1 MNAIESN
8 EKDVGRWVSLVL
20 RLAIGSLFLSAA
32 VGKLSG
38 GLASIRGTVGY
49 FQATFA
55 ETWLPPALVTMH
67 GWLTPFVEALI
78 AVWLIVGYRLRIGWI
93 LTCLFAISLAFGMAV
108 AKKHD
113 VAANNYGYVLICAAG
128 LYCSRYDRFSV
139 DGLLKRP

>member
-1 MNAIESN
+1 MGVVESN
-8 EKDVGRWVSLVL
+8 EKDVGRWASLVL

-55 ETWLPPALVTMH
+55 ETWLPQTLVTLH

-78 AVWLIVGYRLRIGWI
+78 SVWLIVGYRLRVGWI
-93 LTCLFAISLAFGMAV
+93 VTCLFTISLAFGMAV

-113 VAANNYGYVLICAAG
+113 VAANNYVYVLICAAG
-128 LYCSRYDRFSV
+128 LYLSRYDRFSV